1 MKDYKELEKERS
13 LQEKGELV
21 YYIFS
26 VDEKGLCGCIGYT
39 NKDEALEYIKRLN
52 KPCEM
57 KTYQIIET
65 NTYND
70 KTQLSMF

>member
-1 MKDYKELEKERS
+1 MKTHKELSIARS

-26 VDEKGLCGCIGYT
+26 VNEDGTTGCIGYT
-39 NKDEALEYIKRLN
+39 NKDEALEYIKRIG

-65 NTYND
+65 EIYNN
-70 KTQLSMF
+70 KTQD